1 MTGAP
6 MTGAPM
12 TGDLVAGASSEAGE
26 VEPVRILIVD
36 DHVMVAVA
44 LARVLDATGTFSVV
58 GVCAD
63 RAEAMEILSRS
74 SVDVALV
81 DLRLGSEDGTVLIR
95 EIRTGWP
102 ETAVLVVSGASD
114 ADNVSRAMDSG
125 CHGYLL
131 KGQPMHEL
139 IAGIEAVA
147 RGERAFAPDVR
158 EFVQSRGDLPAL
170 SAREIELL
178 RLLVSGAAT
187 SEIAGELY
195 ISGHTVRNHVKS
207 VLGKLGAHSRAEA
220 VAIAL
225 RRRLVDISPEG

>member
-1 MTGAP
+1 

-12 TGDLVAGASSEAGE
+12 TGDLVDGASSEAAE
-26 VEPVRILIVD
+26 VAPVRILIVD

-63 RAEAMEILSRS
+63 RAEAMEILSQS

-95 EIRTGWP
+95 EIRAGWP

-158 EFVQSRGDLPAL
+158 EFVQGRSDLPAL

-178 RLLVSGAAT
+178 RLLVAGAAT
-187 SEIAGELY
+187 SEIADELY